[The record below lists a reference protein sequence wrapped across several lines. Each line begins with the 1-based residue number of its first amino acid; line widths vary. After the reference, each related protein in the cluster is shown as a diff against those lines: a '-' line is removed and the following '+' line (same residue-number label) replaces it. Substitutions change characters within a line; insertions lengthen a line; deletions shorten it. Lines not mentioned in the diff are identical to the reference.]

1 MSERVNE
8 RKLAQAIFCSF
19 TRSVFIP
26 VEPSYLPLLTPVF
39 NQKRHFLLSVTA
51 ALAYTDYSY
60 PTLMYETVNRRQFLQ
75 TAGLSALA
83 ITAGAD
89 RLLARSWR
97 ETAGLA
103 ELSKKSGLKIAYSAI
118 TWGNTDA
125 QTVQA
130 ITDLAALGYR
140 GIQLRANT
148 FGSYRAKPSALKALL
163 DQNKLT
169 LAMFSSG
176 NVEIDPAKEQSTID
190 MHVAHASFVKA
201 LGGSAIQ
208 LTNSARPKDRL
219 PTTEELK
226 RLATVMNE
234 IGRQTADLGVQA
246 TYHNHMH
253 QLGETPEEV
262 DVIVQAMNPKFM
274 KLELDIAHYK
284 QGGGQ
289 PEKAVKQYKDII
301 YALHLKDTMSPLPD
315 KPGDPKAYKF
325 VELGRGN
332 VDVPAVFRALDDIS
346 FKGWGIIELD
356 GVPETDKTAAQ
367 CAQINKDYITKTLKF
382 PL

>member
-1 MSERVNE
+1 MNE
-8 RKLAQAIFCSF
+8 S
-19 TRSVFIP
+19 
-26 VEPSYLPLLTPVF
+26 
-39 NQKRHFLLSVTA
+39 
-51 ALAYTDYSY
+51 
-60 PTLMYETVNRRQFLQ
+60 VNRRQFLI
-75 TAGLSALA
+75 TAGLSTLALA
-83 ITAGAD
+83 IAAD
-89 RLLARSWR
+89 KVFARSVI
-97 ETAGLA
+97 AP
-103 ELSKKSGLKIAYSAI
+103 GLKIAYSSI
-118 TWGNTDA
+118 TWGGNDA
-125 QTVQA
+125 QA
-130 ITDLAALGYR
+130 IADLAALGYH
-140 GIQLRANT
+140 GIQIRANT
-148 FGSYRAKPSALKALL
+148 FGPYRAKPAELKALL
-163 DQNKLT
+163 EQHHLT

-234 IGRQTADLGVQA
+234 IGKQTADLGVQS

-262 DVIVQAMNPKFM
+262 DVIVQAMDPKYV

-315 KPGDPKAYKF
+315 KADDPKAYKF

-332 VDVPAVFRALDDIS
+332 VDVPAVFKALDDIK
-346 FKGWGIIELD
+346 FKGWGIVELD
-356 GVPETDKTAAQ
+356 GVPEKDKTPKQ
-367 CAQINKDYITKTLKF
+367 CAEINKEYITKTLKH

>member
-1 MSERVNE
+1 MNGIVY
-8 RKLAQAIFCSF
+8 LF
-19 TRSVFIP
+19 T
-26 VEPSYLPLLTPVF
+26 TM
-39 NQKRHFLLSVTA
+39 Q
-51 ALAYTDYSY
+51 
-60 PTLMYETVNRRQFLQ
+60 ETVNRRQFLT

-83 ITAGAD
+83 LTAGASS
-89 RLLARSWR
+89 LLA
-97 ETAGLA
+97 GFP
-103 ELSKKSGLKIAYSAI
+103 KKSGLKIAYSSI
-118 TWGNTDA
+118 TWGGNDA
-125 QTVQA
+125 QA
-130 ITDLAALGYR
+130 IADLASLGYH
-140 GIQLRANT
+140 GIQIRANT
-148 FGSYRAKPSALKALL
+148 FGPYRAKPSELKALL
-163 DQNKLT
+163 EQHHLT

-190 MHVAHASFVKA
+190 QHVAHASFVKA

-219 PTTEELK
+219 PTTDELK

-234 IGRQTADLGVQA
+234 IGKQTADLGVQA

-262 DVIVQAMNPKFM
+262 DTILQAVNPKYM

-289 PEKAVKQYKDII
+289 PEKAVKQYKDIL

-315 KPGDPKAYKF
+315 KPNDPKAYKF

-332 VDVPAVFRALDDIS
+332 VDVPAVIRALDDIKFS
-346 FKGWGIIELD
+346 GWGIVELD
-356 GVPETDKTAAQ
+356 GVPEKDKTAAQ
-367 CAQINKDYITKTLKF
+367 CAQINKDYITKTLHI

>member
-1 MSERVNE
+1 MN
-8 RKLAQAIFCSF
+8 
-19 TRSVFIP
+19 
-26 VEPSYLPLLTPVF
+26 
-39 NQKRHFLLSVTA
+39 
-51 ALAYTDYSY
+51 
-60 PTLMYETVNRRQFLQ
+60 ETVNRRQFLT

-83 ITAGAD
+83 ITAGAN
-89 RLLARSWR
+89 RLLAGPILT
-97 ETAGLA
+97 EV
-103 ELSKKSGLKIAYSAI
+103 SKKFGLKIAYSAI
-118 TWGNTDA
+118 TWGGNDA
-125 QTVQA
+125 QA

-148 FGSYRAKPSALKALL
+148 FGPYRAKPSELKALL
-163 DQNKLT
+163 DQNKLQ

-176 NVEIDPAKEQSTID
+176 NVEVDPAKEQSTID

-219 PTTEELK
+219 PTTDELK
-226 RLATVMNE
+226 RLAAVMNE
-234 IGRQTADLGVQA
+234 IGKQTADMGVQA
-246 TYHNHMH
+246 AYHNHMH

-262 DVIVQAMNPKFM
+262 EVIVQAMNPKYC
-274 KLELDIAHYK
+274 KLELDIAHYR

-289 PEKAVKQYKDII
+289 PERAVKQYKDVL

-332 VDVPAVFRALDDIS
+332 VNVPAVFKALDDIN
-346 FKGWGIIELD
+346 FNGWGIIELD
-356 GVPETDKTAAQ
+356 GVPEKDKTAAQ
-367 CAQINKDYITKTLKF
+367 CARINKEYITKTLKF

>member
-1 MSERVNE
+1 MHE
-8 RKLAQAIFCSF
+8 A
-19 TRSVFIP
+19 
-26 VEPSYLPLLTPVF
+26 
-39 NQKRHFLLSVTA
+39 
-51 ALAYTDYSY
+51 
-60 PTLMYETVNRRQFLQ
+60 VNRRQFLT
-75 TAGLSALA
+75 TAGLSTLAL
-83 ITAGAD
+83 TAGVNQ
-89 RLLARSWR
+89 LF
-97 ETAGLA
+97 AGLPTK
-103 ELSKKSGLKIAYSAI
+103 LNLKIAYSSI
-118 TWGNTDA
+118 TWGGNDA
-125 QTVQA
+125 QA
-130 ITDLAALGYR
+130 ITDLAALGFR

-148 FGSYRAKPSALKALL
+148 FGPYRAKPSELKALL
-163 DQNKLT
+163 DQHKLQ
-169 LAMFSSG
+169 LVMFSSG

-190 MHVAHASFVKA
+190 THVAHASFVKA

-234 IGRQTADLGVQA
+234 IGKQTADLGIQA
-246 TYHNHMH
+246 TYHNHMN

-262 DVIVQAMNPKFM
+262 DVIVQAMNPKYI
-274 KLELDIAHYK
+274 KLELDIAHFK

-315 KPGDPKAYKF
+315 KPDDPKAYKF

-332 VDVPAVFRALDDIS
+332 VNVPAVIKALEDINFS
-346 FKGWGIIELD
+346 GWGIIELD
-356 GVPETDKTAAQ
+356 GVPEKDKTAAQ
-367 CAQINKDYITKTLKF
+367 CAQINKDYITKTLNL